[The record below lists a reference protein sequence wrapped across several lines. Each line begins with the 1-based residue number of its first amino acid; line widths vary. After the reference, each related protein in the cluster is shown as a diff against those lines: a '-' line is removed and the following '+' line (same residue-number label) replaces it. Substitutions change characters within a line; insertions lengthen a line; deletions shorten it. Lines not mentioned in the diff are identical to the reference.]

1 MPAMQYEITLPADYD
16 MAVIRR
22 RIAEKGHLLDGFPG
36 LGFKALLYASGDDT
50 VLPGGTNRYAPF
62 YLWRDGEG
70 MNAFLG
76 GAGFAAL
83 ARDFG
88 RPAVQTWSVWQ
99 ASLQGDLS
107 AAVCASREIVP
118 IPEDAWMEGWRERET
133 AAADAAVSEGAL
145 AAVTAFEPAGWT
157 LVRLRLW
164 PDLRAGLTNHA
175 ARLYRVG
182 HVSQGAIAP

>member
-1 MPAMQYEITLPADYD
+1 MLAMQYEIALPADYD

-36 LGFKALLYASGDDT
+36 LGFKAYLYATRDDA
-50 VLPGGTNRYAPF
+50 VLPGGANRYAPF

-88 RPAVQTWSVWQ
+88 RPAVQTWSVWHS
-99 ASLQGDLS
+99 ASAVDLS
-107 AAVCASREIVP
+107 MAVSASRQIVP
-118 IPEDAWMEGWRERET
+118 LPEDAMLENWRERET
-133 AAADAAVSEGAL
+133 EAAHAAMADGAL
-145 AAVTAFEPAGWT
+145 AAVTAFEPTGWT
-157 LVRLRLW
+157 LMRFRLW
-164 PDLRAGLTNHA
+164 PDLRVGLTDHA
-175 ARLYRVG
+175 CRLYRVG
-182 HVSQGAIAP
+182 HVSQGAIAH